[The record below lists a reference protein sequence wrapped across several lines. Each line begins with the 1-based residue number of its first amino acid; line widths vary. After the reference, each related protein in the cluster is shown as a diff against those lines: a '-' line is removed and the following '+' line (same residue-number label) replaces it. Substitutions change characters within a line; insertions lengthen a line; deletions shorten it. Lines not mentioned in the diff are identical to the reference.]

1 MKRKGI
7 VILVAAIVIL
17 ALSGIICALLINMHN
32 QTPRFLPKEKTQINY
47 NNYVAGNSVDYRD
60 GRFAWS
66 NSSIFGAMGT
76 VVHADGQVQR
86 IYGADEQIQLLDGG
100 TAFLNRGVLFVN
112 KESRIRVA
120 ENVDSFVAI
129 GASILYLQ
137 VSDSYESTLVCYD
150 VQAQTSKT
158 VVSNVEAYCV
168 DEHRLIVVD
177 DKGGVTLYTETAVEK
192 KIEIEIPSYPFAV
205 MLQGENLLYKSANQL
220 CLLNLDTG
228 AKRELSLSADGY
240 SNHRIRFICDK
251 ERIVYSFQATRTD
264 GSIVTDA
271 ESSDNGVW
279 IVDPVILETQKL
291 CEETFGELYLF
302 GDTLIGRDDDGAYQ
316 ISMKTG
322 ELTRIS

>member
-1 MKRKGI
+1 MKRKRI
-7 VILVAAIVIL
+7 VILLIAIVLL
-17 ALSGIICALLINMHN
+17 ALSGVICALLINMYN
-32 QTPRFLPKEKTQINY
+32 QTPRFIPKEKTKINY

-66 NSSIFGAMGT
+66 NSSILGAMGT

-86 IYGADEQIQLLDGG
+86 IYGADEQIQLLEGG

-129 GASILYLQ
+129 GASILYSQL
-137 VSDSYESTLVCYD
+137 SDSYESALIWYD
-150 VQAQTSKT
+150 VQAKTSKT
-158 VVSNVEAYCV
+158 VASNVEAYCV

-177 DKGGVTLYTETAVEK
+177 DNGWVTLYTETAVEK
-192 KIEIEIPSYPFAV
+192 KIKIEIPSYPFTV
-205 MLQGENLLYKSANQL
+205 MLQGENLLYKSSNKL

-251 ERIVYSFQATRTD
+251 ERIVYSFQATGTD
-264 GSIVTDA
+264 GSFVTDA
-271 ESSDNGVW
+271 ESPNNGVW
-279 IVDPVILETQKL
+279 IVDPLTWETQKL
-291 CEETFGELYLF
+291 CEETFGELYLW
-302 GDTLIGRDDDGAYQ
+302 GDTLIGRNDAGAYQ
-316 ISMKTG
+316 ISVKTG